1 MFKVCGSSVLVL
13 GVLACGFLACGTTEV
28 TASGPAAAPR
38 AATCNFDILTT
49 VPLLGYREI
58 GTIDVTSGPY
68 GDNRFT
74 NLTEFKQHIQPNVC
88 QLGGDVAIAF
98 ANGDGLYIK
107 ATVMKRVESK
117 AAPVAEAAKPASH
130 GCEFDSQCKGDRI
143 CVEGKCQAPAASAA
157 PAAPAPVATPVAAP
171 PVESAPVT
179 AAKPTAPAPA
189 KPAAK
194 SAH

>member
-1 MFKVCGSSVLVL
+1 MFKACLSVLVL
-13 GVLACGFLACGTTEV
+13 GFLGCGFLGCGTTEA
-28 TASGPAAAPR
+28 TATGPAAAPR
-38 AATCNFDILTT
+38 AETCDFDILTT

-58 GTIDVTSGPY
+58 GTIDVTSGAY

-74 NLTEFKQHIQPNVC
+74 NLSEFKQHIQPNVC

-107 ATVMKRVESK
+107 ATVMKRVEGN
-117 AAPVAEAAKPASH
+117 AAPVAEAAKPAPH

-157 PAAPAPVATPVAAP
+157 SAVPAASAPAAAPAA
-171 PVESAPVT
+171 
-179 AAKPTAPAPA
+179 
-189 KPAAK
+189 